1 MTYEN
6 FLNAMLTYK
15 KLSKNP
21 SELHDIGMDFYEG
34 KYQLASLHEKLFE
47 SVFESHYTTDGIEW
61 IDWFVYDNNWG
72 TAGLKAK
79 DSDGNLITHSYE
91 SLWELLEKDYK
102 LNEKI

>member
-6 FLNAMLTYK
+6 FLKVLFAYRKVSESL
-15 KLSKNP
+15 

-34 KYQLASLHEKLFE
+34 KYQLASLHEELFK
-47 SVFESHYTTDGIEW
+47 SVFESHYTTEGIEW
-61 IDWFVYDNNWG
+61 IDWFVYDNRWG
-72 TAGLKAK
+72 TAGLEAEV
-79 DSDGNLITHSYE
+79 DGNPVAYSYE